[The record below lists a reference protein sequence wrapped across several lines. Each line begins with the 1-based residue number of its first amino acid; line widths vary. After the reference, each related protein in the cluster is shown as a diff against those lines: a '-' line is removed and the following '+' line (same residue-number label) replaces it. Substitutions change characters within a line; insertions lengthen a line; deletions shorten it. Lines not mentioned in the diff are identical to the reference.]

1 VAGRVIESAGTQYA
15 GRVADVLL
23 AVATSTHP
31 LGVSAIGRRVG
42 LSKAVVH
49 RILRSLV
56 SRGLLANGPA
66 GTYGL
71 GPAAAAIGARALAQ
85 LDIRRIAMPVL
96 RQLQAET
103 KETTTLSIL
112 VGTQRTYLD
121 QVVST
126 NEIRMMVELGTLLP
140 LHAGSSGKAI
150 LAFAASDV
158 QKRVLGSPLARF
170 TGSTITDASDLLR
183 ELDKVCRRGVAL
195 SRGERQPAATSVAAP
210 IIGIDRRAI
219 GAISVC
225 GPVARFDAK
234 AAQLIAARVVAA
246 AADISAKVAALWVP
260 LDTTALAGVTGA
272 ALAPADVKQTSEST
286 AGSPKGRRVPPP
298 R

>member
-1 VAGRVIESAGTQYA
+1 VSESPGTQYA

-23 AVATSTHP
+23 AVATSTRP
-31 LGVSAIGRRVG
+31 LGVSAIGRQVG

-56 SRGLLANGPA
+56 SRDLLAADGPRGTYELGPA
-66 GTYGL
+66 G
-71 GPAAAAIGARALAQ
+71 AAIGARALAQ
-85 LDIRRIAMPVL
+85 LDLRRVAMPVL
-96 RQLQAET
+96 RELQAET
-103 KETTTLSIL
+103 EETTTLSIL

-121 QVVST
+121 QVVSR

-150 LAFAASDV
+150 LAFASSDV
-158 QKRVLGSPLARF
+158 QRRVLGAQLARL

-183 ELDKVCRRGVAL
+183 ELDQVWRRGVAL
-195 SRGERQPAATSVAAP
+195 SRGERQPGATSVAAP

-225 GPVARFDAK
+225 GPVARFDVA
-234 AAQLIAARVVAA
+234 AAQLVASQVVAA
-246 AADISAKVAALWVP
+246 AARISENLAALWAP
-260 LDTTALAGVTGA
+260 LDAASSTGVTGS
-272 ALAPADVKQTSEST
+272 ALASADVKQTIEST
-286 AGSPKGRRVPPP
+286 AGSPKGRRAP
-298 R
+298 RPR